1 MFDADNTWETP
12 PVEKVIVPAVCCAV
26 EDVTVITVG
35 PSMLVMVVLAPKAP
49 VPEVLVT
56 VIPTNKPAVE
66 AMPVIGVMYSP
77 PTAGAPV
84 DKIVPD
90 VVAVDTEDLVVM
102 FGLGF

>member
-1 MFDADNTWETP
+1 
-12 PVEKVIVPAVCCAV
+12 
-26 EDVTVITVG
+26 
-35 PSMLVMVVLAPKAP
+35 MLVMVVLAPKAP